1 MICGQDKS
9 KATTWIYTW
18 AKNYKFSLIS
28 SVPTIRTHRSRL
40 PVKGLA
46 PAHHELACFLTSE
59 GAATF
64 PVILLIPFLEGG
76 SPNSPWTWHGAATW
90 GNSAGLALRPTEA
103 LGTAVFFG
111 PGRDADLEA
120 FSHNPTNACFVSLAT
135 RPST

>member
-28 SVPTIRTHRSRL
+28 PVPTIVTHRSGL

-46 PAHHELACFLTSE
+46 PGHHELACFLTSE

-64 PVILLIPFLEGG
+64 PVTPLILFLEGG
-76 SPNSPWTWHGAATW
+76 SPNTPWTWHGAVTC
-90 GNSAGLALRPTEA
+90 GDSVGLAL
-103 LGTAVFFG
+103 
-111 PGRDADLEA
+111 
-120 FSHNPTNACFVSLAT
+120 
-135 RPST
+135 